1 VNLLDKWRVTLSN
14 IGELNYPREDVMDAQ
29 ERVTHGYQGELAVF
43 LIGMRVNRWW
53 RVDRWLPTATAMPK
67 MISELYAAKAAAE
80 RGEGADPGFLG
91 HRLLIGAGGPTVVQY
106 WRTVEDIYS
115 YASSADHEHRPAWT
129 AFNARARRTP
139 GAVGIWHETFAVPAG
154 GHESIYVAMP
164 PAGLAGATTVV
175 PVARRGES
183 ARERI
188 AS

>member
-1 VNLLDKWRVTLSN
+1 M
-14 IGELNYPREDVMDAQ
+14 DVS
-29 ERVTHGYQGELAVF
+29 ERVTHGYEGELAVF

-53 RVDRWLPTATAMPK
+53 RPDQWLPTAVAMPK
-67 MISELYAAKAAAE
+67 MIKELYAVKAAAE
-80 RGEGADPGFLG
+80 HGEGADPGFLG
-91 HRLLIGAGGPTVVQY
+91 HRLLIGGRGPTVVQY
-106 WRTVEDIYS
+106 WRTVGDIYS

-154 GHESIYVAMP
+154 GHESIYVSTP
-164 PAGLAGATTVV
+164 PMGLAAATTVV

-183 ARERI
+183 ARERL

>member
-67 MISELYAAKAAAE
+67 MIRELYAAKAAAE

-91 HRLLIGAGGPTVVQY
+91 HRLLIGAGGPAVVQY